1 MDAEG
6 SYLSEEPNQEIMKPG
21 ILVAGLLCLQ
31 LPAGAQQ
38 LTPPAVQKVAKVFNE
53 HGRQRSDPYYW
64 LSNSKDST
72 VLAHLRAENAYVEAY
87 LKPTEGLRQKVQDEL
102 VARIPGRDQSLPTL
116 RNGYWYYSRF
126 EEGAQYPLIL
136 RRREGG
142 GTEERLLDVP
152 ELAKPFK
159 LYQLGAAYTAPDN
172 RHYAYAV
179 DTAGDRRALLFLKD
193 LSTGALLPDRIG
205 NTTGNYAWGTDSRTL
220 YYVLNDHT
228 VRGYKVMRHRV
239 GSDPAAD
246 EALFTEKDS
255 TFRVRLSTGRDN
267 RYVFIHS
274 NATNTSEAW
283 YLDAT
288 DPSAKPVLIQP
299 RTDKLEYEPRYYEG
313 TVFHILTNKGA
324 KNYKLVTAP
333 IAQPGVAAWTDLVPG
348 SDKTF
353 IENFAVL
360 KGYYV
365 LQARENG
372 LSTVRFFDR
381 AKKKWQH
388 IAFGQED
395 YVARMSLPTDNEA
408 SDSIRYVFTSLS
420 TPSSEYSYNLR
431 TGERKLLKQ
440 QAVGGG
446 FDASLYETKRVWST
460 ARDGVKV
467 PLSVVYRKDKF
478 KKDGSN
484 PLLLYAYG
492 SYGAN
497 SDPFFNPSVISL
509 LDRGVTYVIAHI
521 RGGQELGREWFEQG
535 RILNKKNTFN
545 DYVDAAG
552 YLVKE
557 RYTSSDR
564 IFANGV
570 SAGGMLMGA
579 VVNQRPDLFRGV
591 IAEVPWMDVVTDMFN
606 TDLPLTTL
614 EYDQWGDPNKKEH
627 YEYML
632 SWSPQDNIKPARY
645 PAILA
650 TGGLNDTQVPYYSP
664 AKWVAKIRE
673 HNTGS
678 NPVLFQ
684 VNLAAGHGG
693 ASGRYERQKLT
704 ALKYAFLLNQ
714 LGWNEETKTYSG
726 IKKTF

>member
-1 MDAEG
+1 
-6 SYLSEEPNQEIMKPG
+6 MKPS
-21 ILVAGLLCLQ
+21 LLLAGLLCLQ
-31 LPAGAQQ
+31 FPASAQQ
-38 LTPPAVQKVAKVFNE
+38 LAPPVAQKVARVFNE
-53 HGRQRSDPYYW
+53 HGRQRTDPYYW
-64 LSNSKDST
+64 LSNPKDSN
-72 VLAHLRAENAYVEAY
+72 VLNHLHAENAYVEAY
-87 LKPTEGLRQKVQDEL
+87 LKPTETLRKQVQDEL
-102 VARIPGRDQSLPTL
+102 VARIPGRDQSLPVL
-116 RNGYWYYSRF
+116 RNGYWYFSRY
-126 EEGAQYPLIL
+126 EDKAQYPLIL
-136 RRREGG
+136 RRKEGNP
-142 GTEERLLDVP
+142 TEEVLLNVP

-159 LYQLGAAYTAPDN
+159 LYQLGGAFTAPDN

-179 DTAGDRRALLFLKD
+179 DTAGDRRALLFVKD
-193 LSTGALLPDRIG
+193 LATGALLPDRIG

-228 VRGYKVMRHRV
+228 VRGYKVMRHRL
-239 GSDPAAD
+239 GADPATD
-246 EALFTEKDS
+246 ETLFTEKDS
-255 TFRVRLSTGRDN
+255 TFRVRLSTGRN
-267 RYVFIHS
+267 NKYIFINS
-274 NATNTSEAW
+274 NATNSSEAW
-283 YLDAT
+283 YIDAS
-288 DPSAKPVLIQP
+288 DPAARPVVIQP
-299 RTDKLEYEPRYYEG
+299 RTDKLEYDPRYYEG
-313 TVFHILTNKGA
+313 DVFHILTNKDA
-324 KNYKLVTAP
+324 KNHKVVTVP
-333 IAQPGVAAWTDLVPG
+333 IAQPGVANWKDLVPG
-348 SDKTF
+348 NDKTF
-353 IENFAVL
+353 IEGFGVL
-360 KGYYV
+360 NGYYL

-372 LSTVRFFDR
+372 LSQVRYFDR
-381 AKKKWQH
+381 VKKKWQN
-388 IAFGQED
+388 IPFGQED
-395 YVARMSLPTDNEA
+395 FVVRMSLATDDAA
-408 SDSIRYVFTSLS
+408 SDSIRYTFTSLS
-420 TPSSEYSYNLR
+420 TPSAEYSYNLR
-431 TGERKLLKQ
+431 TGARTLLKQ

-446 FDASLYETKRVWST
+446 FDASLYETKRIWST
-460 ARDGVKV
+460 SRDGVKV
-467 PLSVVYRKDKF
+467 PLSVVYRKDRF

-497 SDPFFNPSVISL
+497 TDPYFNPSVISL

-521 RGGQELGREWFEQG
+521 RGGQELGRDWFEQG

-545 DYVDAAG
+545 DYVDAADH
-552 YLVKE
+552 LVKE
-557 RYTSSDR
+557 KYTSTDR

-579 VVNQRPDLFRGV
+579 VVNQRPELFRGV

-627 YEYML
+627 YDYML

-673 HNTGS
+673 HNSGT

-684 VNLAAGHGG
+684 VNMSAGHGG

-704 ALKYAFLLNQ
+704 ATKYAFLLNE
-714 LGWNEETKTYSG
+714 LGWNEQTKTYSG